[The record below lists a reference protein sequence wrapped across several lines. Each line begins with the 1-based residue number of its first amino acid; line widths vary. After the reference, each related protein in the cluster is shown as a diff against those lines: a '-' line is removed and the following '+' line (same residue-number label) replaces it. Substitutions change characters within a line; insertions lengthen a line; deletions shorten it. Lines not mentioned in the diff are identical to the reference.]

1 MRGPVVRVICAIVL
15 VAALTSC
22 AGKTTTQQEAATS
35 DAQTAPDSTL
45 NSDADRATCR
55 RLESTIRYVSQL
67 VSSSVDSMT
76 QSIHPKELAKRT
88 GDAKTNLLY
97 AASLLSLL
105 AAPEPLV
112 PAKHQLVEG
121 LSRFATDF
129 GRAQRS
135 VEHDDIATA
144 AGQLADPHAL
154 AIVRVAARRIDRA
167 CGA

>member
-22 AGKTTTQQEAATS
+22 AGKTTTQEAATS
-35 DAQTAPDSTL
+35 DAQTVPASTL
-45 NSDADRATCR
+45 TSDADRATCR

-88 GDAKTNLLY
+88 GDARTNLLY

-129 GRAQRS
+129 GRAERS
-135 VEHDDIATA
+135 VEHDDIAKA